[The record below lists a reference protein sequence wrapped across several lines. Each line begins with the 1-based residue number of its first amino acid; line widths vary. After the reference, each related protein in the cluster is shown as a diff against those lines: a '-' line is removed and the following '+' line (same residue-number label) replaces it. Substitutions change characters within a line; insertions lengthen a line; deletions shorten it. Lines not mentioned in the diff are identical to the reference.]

1 MNTLT
6 NLLKDRQIGTWCKR
20 AAWIIL
26 AIGLLEIALNIYNVS
41 RQFGY
46 GSSIVNVTSGLIAQI
61 VGYGIAV
68 LPSILFYFFILYAAG
83 ALVDHVV
90 AATEEESLVD
100 EEEEDDDMAE
110 DIEVTPGQMR

>member
-6 NLLKDRQIGTWCKR
+6 NLLKDHQIGTWCKR
-20 AAWIIL
+20 AAWFIL
-26 AIGLLEIALNIYNVS
+26 AIGILEIALNIYNVS

-46 GSSIVNVTSGLIAQI
+46 GSPTLPPGYLAQI

-68 LPSILFYFFILYAAG
+68 IPSILFYFFILYAAG

-90 AATEEESLVD
+90 ATTEEESYVD
-100 EEEEDDDMAE
+100 EEEENNDMVE
-110 DIEVTPGQMR
+110 DEGIAPL

>member
-6 NLLKDRQIGTWCKR
+6 NLLKAHKVGTWCKR

-26 AIGLLEIALNIYNVS
+26 AIGLLEIALNVYNVT

-46 GSSIVNVTSGLIAQI
+46 GSSLVNVTPGVLAQI
-61 VGYGIAV
+61 AGYGIAV

-83 ALVDHVV
+83 VLVDYTV
-90 AATEEESLVD
+90 AGTEEKSYVD
-100 EEEEDDDMAE
+100 EEEEHDEIAE
-110 DIEVTPGQMR
+110 DEEVTPGQMC

>member
-6 NLLKDRQIGTWCKR
+6 NLLKDRQVGTWCKR
-20 AAWIIL
+20 AAWFIL
-26 AIGLLEIALNIYNVS
+26 LIGLVEIALNIYNVS

-46 GSSIVNVTSGLIAQI
+46 GSPPLPPGFLAQI

-83 ALVDHVV
+83 TLVDHVV
-90 AATEEESLVD
+90 AGTDEESYVD
-100 EEEEDDDMAE
+100 EEEENDDMTE
-110 DIEVTPGQMR
+110 DDEVTPGQMR